1 MSTTT
6 EEILHRHKKTGA
18 RVRIVSE
25 WDEGDWFMVEDQDGR
40 LYTAYKTELLPD
52 EQATQK
58 VKTLQVKDKASKGR
72 ASCVSPQIPGLTSMA
87 QRRR

>member
-1 MSTTT
+1 MATST

-25 WDEGDWFMVEDQDGR
+25 WDAGDWFMVEDQDGR

-58 VKTLQVKDKASKGR
+58 VKTLQVKDRASKEAPR
-72 ASCVSPQIPGLTSMA
+72 TFPLIQGLTSMGL
-87 QRRR
+87 QPK

>member
-1 MSTTT
+1 MSTST

-25 WDEGDWFMVEDQDGR
+25 WDQGDWFMVEDQDGR

-58 VKTLQVKDKASKGR
+58 VKTLQVKDRASKEAPR
-72 ASCVSPQIPGLTSMA
+72 AFPP
-87 QRRR
+87 

>member
-1 MSTTT
+1 MPTNT

-40 LYTAYKTELLPD
+40 LYTAYKTSYYLMNRPR
-52 EQATQK
+52 K
-58 VKTLQVKDKASKGR
+58 RSKLFR
-72 ASCVSPQIPGLTSMA
+72 
-87 QRRR
+87 